1 MNPDILLFIP
11 LIRETLDSTGIEWR
25 EVAITIRHEFRYPF
39 PYPPYKGN
47 SFSKGFEWR
56 KVAIA
61 IRHECKFCI
70 ILFIPL
76 IRSKRILRHNSFSFE
91 WREVAITI
99 RHEFRNKKLLT
110 RICNIILIK
119 HVFFS
124 IPPNIIVK
132 YLLMQGV

>member
-11 LIRETLDSTGIEWR
+11 LISETLDSTGI
-25 EVAITIRHEFRYPF
+25 
-39 PYPPYKGN
+39 
-47 SFSKGFEWR
+47 
-56 KVAIA
+56 
-61 IRHECKFCI
+61 
-70 ILFIPL
+70 
-76 IRSKRILRHNSFSFE
+76 E

-124 IPPNIIVK
+124 IPQKIIVK